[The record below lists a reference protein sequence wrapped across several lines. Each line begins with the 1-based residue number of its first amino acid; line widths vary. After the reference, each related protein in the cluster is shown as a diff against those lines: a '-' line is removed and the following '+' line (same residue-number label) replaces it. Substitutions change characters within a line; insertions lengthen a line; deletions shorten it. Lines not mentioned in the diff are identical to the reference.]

1 MNGDIPEVLNTPG
14 ATSSVRLSDTNLN
27 GDDLEQLQEL
37 HQMQNV
43 LRSSAALN
51 ADKGAEV
58 GHEGLDAANHG
69 QAEPEDQ
76 GTPRMHPL
84 DYLRAEAEKDAVGQP
99 QEAFVAAEGQSERE
113 FQQKRELTCIEEEL
127 MDYSPTRS
135 LPSLVAPS

>member
-1 MNGDIPEVLNTPG
+1 M
-14 ATSSVRLSDTNLN
+14 RLSDTNLN
-27 GDDLEQLQEL
+27 GEDLDQLHEL
-37 HQMQNV
+37 EMQNV

-51 ADKGAEV
+51 ADKGAGA
-58 GHEGLDAANHG
+58 GHEGLDALDRG
-69 QAEPEDQ
+69 QTEPEDQ

-84 DYLRAEAEKDAVGQP
+84 DYLRAEAERDVVGQP
-99 QEAFVAAEGQSERE
+99 QEALAAEGQSERE